1 MDTPITPTTPAQ
13 TQQKNFS
20 YPDQL
25 RNQAEQLVSTIKMLS
40 EIPKSISTLRRVF
53 RGEALYQSEDGTNNW
68 VQVVKPSF
76 ILLDKETRKPIKK
89 MIKTSDGEEREV
101 FLPNDEAIEEVLS
114 MLYFMG
120 MNQMTVLT
128 NLDENTVLDDLREF
142 ECKLAATLCLK
153 QKEWG
158 IDKELLP
165 MVQYKIKTIV
175 QDARS
180 LAKDGRVL
188 KAIQTTVSRIEQAI
202 ESDKTQKKQ
211 MMGSPYN

>member
-89 MIKTSDGEEREV
+89 TIKTSDGEEREV

-142 ECKLAATLCLK
+142 ECKLAGILCLK
-153 QKEWG
+153 QVDWG
-158 IDKELLP
+158 LDKTLMP
-165 MVQYKIKTIV
+165 MIQTKIKTLI
-175 QDARS
+175 QDARY
-180 LAKDGRVL
+180 LCVNGGTM
-188 KAIQTTVSRIEQAI
+188 KALTQQVSRIEQVL
-202 ESDKTQKKQ
+202 EGGRDMKKVNS
-211 MMGSPYN
+211 SPYT

>member
-89 MIKTSDGEEREV
+89 IIKTSDGEEREV

-142 ECKLAATLCLK
+142 ECKLAGILCLK
-153 QKEWG
+153 QVDWG
-158 IDKELLP
+158 LDKTLMP
-165 MVQYKIKTIV
+165 MIQTKIKTLI
-175 QDARS
+175 QDARY
-180 LAKDGRVL
+180 LCVNGGTM
-188 KAIQTTVSRIEQAI
+188 KALTQQVSRIEQVL
-202 ESDKTQKKQ
+202 EGGRDMKKVN
-211 MMGSPYN
+211 MSPYS